1 LTGTS
6 PTVAREDR
14 RVRRTR
20 AALRRA
26 LIELINEQGYAS
38 VSVDAIAV
46 RADVTR
52 ATFYAHYGAKPEL
65 LAAVVDEFADR
76 VIEAFDDSDVTS
88 RPAGR
93 MEVLLEQARES
104 RDVLGLIVRGE
115 GDGEPL
121 RRFTER
127 VEAVLT
133 AEIAQRCAAA
143 GVEPRSDPRLI
154 AAMRA
159 AEVVAAVAWFLES
172 DGRRPREVALAANE
186 IADNG
191 WLWAAGLRPDLG

>member
-1 LTGTS
+1 MTA
-6 PTVAREDR
+6 PAVAREDR

-26 LIELINEQGYAS
+26 LIELINEQGYS
-38 VSVDAIAV
+38 SISVDAIAA

-52 ATFYAHYGAKPEL
+52 ATFYAHYGGKAEL
-65 LAAVVDEFADR
+65 LAAVVDDFADQ
-76 VIEAFDDSDVTS
+76 VTAVFDDPAVAS

-93 MEVLLEQARES
+93 LEVLLEQARES

-127 VEAVLT
+127 VEIVLAT
-133 AEIAQRCAAA
+133 DLAQRCAAA
-143 GVEPRSDPRLI
+143 GAEPRLDPRLI
-154 AAMRA
+154 AALRA
-159 AEVVAAVAWFLES
+159 GQVVAAVAWFL
-172 DGRRPREVALAANE
+172 DADDRAPHEVAEAVNA

-191 WLWAAGLRPDLG
+191 FLWAAGLAPDVR